1 MLKEM
6 SGFLKEIKIK
16 KMYNYAIGNFDEL
29 VRQQRDYFA
38 ATADV
43 ATATPA
49 PALSTSSS
57 EVAPAVLSPTI
68 SSPPRSLTVD
78 SGASTTVSPS
88 SLQVSTAPVAT
99 KVTTSSVST
108 PRYVPPAYAKP
119 IEDGGVDVNAQ
130 IASGMRSGGGGGG
143 SAPAEE
149 FSGEVKKNKSFLIW
163 GLLLA
168 AGIGAYIKYS

>member
-1 MLKEM
+1 
-6 SGFLKEIKIK
+6 
-16 KMYNYAIGNFDEL
+16 MYNYAIGNFDQL
-29 VRQQRDYFA
+29 VKQQRDFFA
-38 ATADV
+38 ATSDV

-49 PALSTSSS
+49 PALSTSMA

-68 SSPPRSLTVD
+68 SSPPRTATVD
-78 SGASTTVSPS
+78 ASSSTTVSPAVM
-88 SLQVSTAPVAT
+88 QVVSATPVAT
-99 KVTTSSVST
+99 KATSVST

-130 IASGMRSGGGGGG
+130 IASGMRSGGGG
-143 SAPAEE
+143 APAEE
-149 FSGEVKKNKSFLIW
+149 VPGEIKKNKSFLIW

>member
-1 MLKEM
+1 
-6 SGFLKEIKIK
+6 
-16 KMYNYAIGNFDEL
+16 MYNYAIGNFDEL

-49 PALSTSSS
+49 PALSTSSA

-78 SGASTTVSPS
+78 SGASTTISPS
-88 SLQVSTAPVAT
+88 VLQVTTAPVAT
-99 KVTTSSVST
+99 KTTSVSA
-108 PRYVPPAYAKP
+108 PRYVPPAYARP
-119 IEDGGVDVNAQ
+119 IEDGGVDVNEM
-130 IASGMRSGGGGGG
+130 ISSGAMRSGSGAGLKL
-143 SAPAEE
+143 AEDA
-149 FSGEVKKNKSFLIW
+149 GNEVKKSKSFLIW

-168 AGIGAYIKYS
+168 AGIGAYVKYS